1 MKIIR
6 NDQRQNIVSIT
17 STVVTRLTVVIRMK
31 GFDKYSQRQRLGKQ
45 KYEDFKNLK
54 CCLDLEKR
62 EFYVSIKVNLYLY
75 LVREDN
81 SQGRIQAAPL
91 S

>member
-1 MKIIR
+1 M
-6 NDQRQNIVSIT
+6 T
-17 STVVTRLTVVIRMK
+17 PLTAVIRMK
-31 GFDKYSQRQRLGKQ
+31 GFDKYSQRLRLAKQ

-54 CCLDLEKR
+54 YCLDLLKR
-62 EFYVSIKVNLYLY
+62 QFHVFKKINLYLY

-81 SQGRIQAAPL
+81 SPGTIQAAPL